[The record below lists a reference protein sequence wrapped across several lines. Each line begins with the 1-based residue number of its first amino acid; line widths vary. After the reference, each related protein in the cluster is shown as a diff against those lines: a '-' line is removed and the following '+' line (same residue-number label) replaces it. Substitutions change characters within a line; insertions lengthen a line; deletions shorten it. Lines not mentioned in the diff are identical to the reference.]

1 MGYSINSGVYQVF
14 NKRTKSMM
22 EFINVTVNDN
32 QTEVTPDVHED
43 HYLTGQNDEQ
53 DVPNNIGKNYI
64 LLRMMEIEMV
74 MMRILL
80 MKEKNN
86 YQGIFQK
93 LNPRM

>member
-1 MGYSINSGVYQVF
+1 MGYSINSGVYKVF
-14 NKRTKSMM
+14 NKRKKSMM

-32 QTEVTPDVHED
+32 QTEVTPDVDED
-43 HYLTGQNDEQ
+43 HYLTSQNDEQ
-53 DVPNNIGKNYI
+53 DVPNNIEKTYI